1 MTFKVLSPESRQ
13 LTLIC
18 GLGWPEVS
26 RYYLSNRDGG
36 VWEFWEQPAGSRQAR
51 LVFGWVEP
59 NPHRETDIAKR
70 LLIDY
75 LGTFKPERLPTGE
88 TVQGL
93 LSIREIRRVLR
104 KHRADGAARLIEL
117 PVRPTSPDQSA
128 A

>member
-26 RYYLSNRDGG
+26 RYYLSNRDQK

-59 NPHRETDIAKR
+59 HPQREIDVAKR
-70 LLIDY
+70 LLTDY
-75 LGTFKPERLPTGE
+75 LGTFKPDHLPTGE

-104 KHRADGAARLIEL
+104 KHRDSGGSRLLEFPL
-117 PVRPTSPDQSA
+117 RPSSPDQSA